1 MSVVIDGKTLTID
14 KVVEVARNNAN
25 ISVSD
30 KSWEKINSCR
40 KMLEEKINNHE
51 IMYGITTGIGEFSEV
66 TLDPDQTK
74 EFQKLLIYSH
84 AAGIGKPMDAEIVRG
99 AMCGRINVHSK
110 GHSGGRKEITEY
122 LVEALN
128 HNLTLSLIHI

>member
-74 EFQKLLIYSH
+74 EFQK
-84 AAGIGKPMDAEIVRG
+84 
-99 AMCGRINVHSK
+99 
-110 GHSGGRKEITEY
+110 
-122 LVEALN
+122 
-128 HNLTLSLIHI
+128 